1 MIREALCEGSDVE
14 EALAK
19 AKAALGLTDTDDYDF
34 EVVQREEKK
43 KFGLF
48 GGKPAKVRVFIEVVE
63 KAPAAVEKPVKPAAP
78 SKPVAAEK
86 TAKAEKSAKQEKPV
100 KAEKPA
106 KAEKSEKAEKPAETE
121 KAAPAPVSKAT
132 EEKTAKFV
140 RDVLDNMGLAEIA
153 VETKAGDGSL
163 EFELSGEE
171 EGFVIGRRG
180 ETLDALQYLTSLV
193 ANHRNEDSYIKVTV
207 NVGNYRVKREKTLE
221 ILGRKLA
228 YKAVKTGRK
237 TGLEPM
243 NPYER
248 RIIHT
253 AVQKVNGAISWSEGE
268 NANRHVVIGPDPKSR
283 NNRRGGYNNRRGG
296 RGGYNKNRNT
306 NPAPNPD
313 RVPLN
318 EGGATGLYGRI
329 DK

>member
-1 MIREALCEGSDVE
+1 MIREAICEGADVE
-14 EALAK
+14 EALEK
-19 AKAALGLTDTDDYDF
+19 AKAQLGLKDTDEYDF
-34 EVVQREEKK
+34 EVIQREEKK
-43 KFGLF
+43 RFGLF
-48 GGKPAKVRVFIEVVE
+48 GGRPAKVRAFVIIQE
-63 KAPAAVEKPVKPAAP
+63 
-78 SKPVAAEK
+78 SAEDK
-86 TAKAEKSAKQEKPV
+86 
-100 KAEKPA
+100 
-106 KAEKSEKAEKPAETE
+106 TE
-121 KAAPAPVSKAT
+121 KFLR
-132 EEKTAKFV
+132 E
-140 RDVLDNMGLAEIA
+140 VLDKMGLADIA
-153 VETKAGDGSL
+153 IEKKQEEDTL
-163 EFELSGEE
+163 EFNLSGEE

-180 ETLDALQYLTSLV
+180 ETLDALQYLASLV
-193 ANHRNEDSYIKVTV
+193 ANHNNEEYVKVSV
-207 NVGNYRVKREKTLE
+207 NVGNYRDKREKTLE

-228 YKAVKTGRK
+228 FKAVKTGKK
-237 TGLEPM
+237 TSLEPM

-268 NANRHVVIGPDPKSR
+268 NANRHVVIGPDPKAR
-283 NNRRGGYNNRRGG
+283 NNRRGGGYNNRRGG

>member
-1 MIREALCEGSDVE
+1 MIREAICEGSDVE

-19 AKAALGLTDTDDYDF
+19 AKAELGLSDTDDYDF
-34 EVVQREEKK
+34 EVIQREEKK

-48 GGKPAKVRVFIEVVE
+48 GGKPAKVRAFIEVADPKQE
-63 KAPAAVEKPVKPAAP
+63 KTPAVEKTTVKV
-78 SKPVAAEK
+78 KK
-86 TAKAEKSAKQEKPV
+86 EKSAP
-100 KAEKPA
+100 AEVD
-106 KAEKSEKAEKPAETE
+106 AESEEKAEK
-121 KAAPAPVSKAT
+121 
-132 EEKTAKFV
+132 FL
-140 RDVLDNMGLAEIA
+140 RDVLNKMGLEEISI
-153 VETKAGDGSL
+153 EKRTEDDTL
-163 EFELSGEE
+163 EFCLSGEE

-193 ANHRNEDSYIKVTV
+193 VNHSKEGYTKVNV
-207 NVGNYRVKREKTLE
+207 NVGDYRNKREKTLE

-228 YKAVKTGRK
+228 FKAIKTGKK
-237 TGLEPM
+237 TSLEPM

-253 AVQKVNGAISWSEGE
+253 AVQKINGAVSWSEGE
-268 NANRHVVIGPDPKSR
+268 NAARHVVIGPDPKSR
-283 NNRRGGYNNRRGG
+283 NNRRGYNNNRRGG
-296 RGGYNKNRNT
+296 RRNNYNSNRNT
-306 NPAPNPD
+306 TPAPNPD